1 MTNEQ
6 LIRSAHIWAILV
18 LLACTVVAVG
28 VGAGSMGDAGSQN
41 ANSTTSKPQ
50 DSNSNKN
57 SNRKPDNTTTT
68 GDRVA
73 MAAMSSQDKDFVME
87 AAMGGLMEVDLGRIA
102 AQQGSTDAVKQF
114 GQRMVDDH
122 SKVNSELASLASTK
136 GITVPAELDEKHRN
150 EVTKM
155 SKLTGAEFDRAYS
168 KMMLNDHVKD
178 VAAFEKQSKKAT
190 DPDLKAFAAKT
201 LPTLQEH
208 LQMAKALTSTSGA
221 TKNRNSNSNR
231 P

>member
-1 MTNEQ
+1 
-6 LIRSAHIWAILV
+6 
-18 LLACTVVAVG
+18 
-28 VGAGSMGDAGSQN
+28 MGDAGSQN

-136 GITVPAELDEKHRN
+136 GITV
-150 EVTKM
+150 
-155 SKLTGAEFDRAYS
+155 
-168 KMMLNDHVKD
+168 
-178 VAAFEKQSKKAT
+178 
-190 DPDLKAFAAKT
+190 
-201 LPTLQEH
+201 
-208 LQMAKALTSTSGA
+208 
-221 TKNRNSNSNR
+221 
-231 P
+231 